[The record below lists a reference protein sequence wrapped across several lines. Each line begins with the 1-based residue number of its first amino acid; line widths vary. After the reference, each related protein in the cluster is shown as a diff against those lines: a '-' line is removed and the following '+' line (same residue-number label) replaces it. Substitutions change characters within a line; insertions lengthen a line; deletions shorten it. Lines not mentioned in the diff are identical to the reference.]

1 MYWHQIEIR
10 EIRETFL
17 KNIKKMMS
25 YGSALNRNWD
35 YKKQLLKL
43 SDEFASNQIKSNRY
57 SWNQRKAIN
66 IKSLSVV
73 SLEKIQNRYNTD
85 SEISSCRSVKSDT
98 VTQLVSCI
106 DSFRVQ

>member
-43 SDEFASNQIKSNRY
+43 SDEFASNQIKS
-57 SWNQRKAIN
+57 Q
-66 IKSLSVV
+66 
-73 SLEKIQNRYNTD
+73 
-85 SEISSCRSVKSDT
+85 
-98 VTQLVSCI
+98 I
-106 DSFRVQ
+106 DILGIRERQSILNLYLWFL

>member
-17 KNIKKMMS
+17 KTIKKMMS

-43 SDEFASNQIKSNRY
+43 SDEFASNQIKS
-57 SWNQRKAIN
+57 Q
-66 IKSLSVV
+66 
-73 SLEKIQNRYNTD
+73 
-85 SEISSCRSVKSDT
+85 
-98 VTQLVSCI
+98 I
-106 DSFRVQ
+106 DILGIRERQSILNLYLWFL